1 MPRPQG
7 GCRRNRGAP
16 STQFQRGCCAI
27 SALLGPRWGHP
38 HGLAVD
44 VSDGGGVP
52 LIDASKAKQSVIEVV
67 VVSGDLSFSC
77 PQFEVVCL
85 RVEMGDL
92 VETDFAV
99 AEVAEPRPYLVLINA
114 KSVPQTVR
122 QTAVRYGEYY
132 GAHKPA
138 CKVGSES
145 AGVVDGKPD
154 NYPGRDCRE
163 REPYWCIER
172 CVGKNTRLGWV
183 RAHGS
188 QSALLP
194 GVWTL
199 YQGNRWVLHVRGK
212 VAGFDTHG
220 TAFIFCVVVLRCIT
234 AVGAYA

>member
-77 PQFEVVCL
+77 PQFEVVCI

-145 AGVVDGKPD
+145 ADVVDET
-154 NYPGRDCRE
+154 RE
-163 REPYWCIER
+163 SSP
-172 CVGKNTRLGWV
+172 
-183 RAHGS
+183 S
-188 QSALLP
+188 LLP
-194 GVWTL
+194 
-199 YQGNRWVLHVRGK
+199 RRGAIL
-212 VAGFDTHG
+212 VH
-220 TAFIFCVVVLRCIT
+220 
-234 AVGAYA
+234 